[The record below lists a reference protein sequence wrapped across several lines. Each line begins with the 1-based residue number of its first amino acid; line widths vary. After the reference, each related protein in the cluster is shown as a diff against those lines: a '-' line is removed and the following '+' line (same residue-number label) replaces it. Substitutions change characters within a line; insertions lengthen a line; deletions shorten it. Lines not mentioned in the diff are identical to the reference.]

1 MGKKHSVRFQIGQL
15 AEARTFVSGFRGA
28 WFRCKIKKST
38 TRKGRITAYVVEYY
52 DYPEEADET
61 VDLYRLPPESSNGHK
76 AKKELML
83 RPQFPAFYRES
94 ELPDVNVTSEVIVA
108 VADVRRVGDLVDW
121 LTDGCYWSGTIT
133 EIIDNDTVQIK
144 LLEPPRGEGSS
155 YTVNCKDLR
164 PSLDWS
170 PESGWTVPVP
180 LETQNGQLHARLI
193 QPLKQARTSKCLFDV
208 LNEDKQNVKVTP
220 RSIHSKDSLKQ
231 REDTPK
237 KAMEQTHEVNAELDI
252 RGSTIGKHSCSDGVS
267 STYVRDVSAEAPVA
281 TSDEEQYHEKGSAKK
296 MRLNETITLNSTGCD
311 DIESIILDLEELV
324 NRVKWLK
331 QMLKFGIP
339 STPQGPTWEH
349 MERPAV
355 STRK

>member
-1 MGKKHSVRFQIGQL
+1 
-15 AEARTFVSGFRGA
+15 
-28 WFRCKIKKST
+28 
-38 TRKGRITAYVVEYY
+38 
-52 DYPEEADET
+52 
-61 VDLYRLPPESSNGHK
+61 
-76 AKKELML
+76 ML
-83 RPQFPAFYRES
+83 RPEFPAFYRES
-94 ELPDVNVTSEVIVA
+94 ELSDVNITSEVVVA

-121 LTDGCYWSGTIT
+121 LADDCYWSGTIT
-133 EIIDNDTVQIK
+133 EIIDSDTVQIK

-170 PESGWTVPVP
+170 PESGWTVPAP

-193 QPLKQARTSKCLFDV
+193 RPLKLAPTSKCLVDV
-208 LNEDKQNVKVTP
+208 LDEDKQNFKVTP
-220 RSIHSKDSLKQ
+220 RSSLELNQSISSHTSASSLPHLNRSIHSKDSLKQ
-231 REDTPK
+231 SKDIPK
-237 KAMEQTHEVNAELDI
+237 KAMEQTHEVNVELDI

-311 DIESIILDLEELV
+311 NMESIILDLEELV

-331 QMLKFGIP
+331 QMLMFGIP